1 MTPTDTPLQAPPPG
15 VAPYRKTPIFDSATV
30 PAALLAEHSTKPGV
44 WAVIHVLQGEV
55 TFRQS
60 TPAFERRLLS
70 GDALACAPEATHSV
84 ALSEDARF
92 QIEFWR

>member
-1 MTPTDTPLQAPPPG
+1 MPTDTPLQSPPSG

-30 PAALLAEHSTKPGV
+30 PANLLGDHSTKAGV
-44 WAVIHVLQGEV
+44 WAVIHVLRGEV
-55 TFRQS
+55 VFRHKA
-60 TPAFERRLLS
+60 PATEHRLAA
-70 GDALACAPEATHSV
+70 GETLACPPEAKHSI